1 MSWLVQIIGYNQD
14 KQKFVNVRDKNEKWF
29 LKILNKI
36 QNFLQILLAFLHNSK
51 KKLKVLGIINNF
63 RRFFDCPGYNIKNFS
78 LKFKKIWLRET
89 NIIFVNNLMCIKIQ
103 KIIIEC
109 TNIFRDRLIK
119 NNENWIHFS
128 RIVGHCRTLLTFQ
141 HWFTYRIY
149 VYFFPLIV
157 QIAMELVLQT
167 VCVLFSY
174 VFLSKQIV
182 SKSFYSDIALKWRE
196 KRVSKARSW
205 KFF

>member
-1 MSWLVQIIGYNQD
+1 M
-14 KQKFVNVRDKNEKWF
+14 
-29 LKILNKI
+29 
-36 QNFLQILLAFLHNSK
+36 
-51 KKLKVLGIINNF
+51 KVLGIINNF

-89 NIIFVNNLMCIKIQ
+89 NIIFFNNLMWIKIQ
-103 KIIIEC
+103 QIIIEC
-109 TNIFRDRLIK
+109 INIFRDRLIK

-157 QIAMELVLQT
+157 QIAMKLVLQT

-182 SKSFYSDIALKWRE
+182 SKSFYSEIALKWRE
-196 KRVSKARSW
+196 KRVSKASRI
-205 KFF
+205 

>member
-1 MSWLVQIIGYNQD
+1 MY
-14 KQKFVNVRDKNEKWF
+14 KNS
-29 LKILNKI
+29 I
-36 QNFLQILLAFLHNSK
+36 Q
-51 KKLKVLGIINNF
+51 
-63 RRFFDCPGYNIKNFS
+63 
-78 LKFKKIWLRET
+78 
-89 NIIFVNNLMCIKIQ
+89 
-103 KIIIEC
+103 IIIEC

-182 SKSFYSDIALKWRE
+182 SKSFYSEIALKWRE
-196 KRVSKARSW
+196 KRVSKASSLMDYAWNMHTCGKKMIVNCSGVMESMNYFCSW
-205 KFF
+205 CTWPT